1 MDLSM
6 KIDDLQPG
14 YPLPDDGVAW
24 GPVERVDF
32 DPLAE
37 PLPVPVERGRRV
49 RAEQAP
55 EPAPASPGRARRS

>member
-1 MDLSM
+1 M
-6 KIDDLQPG
+6 KIEDLHPA
-14 YPLPDDGVAW
+14 YNLPEDGVAW
-24 GPVERVDF
+24 GPVERVDV

-55 EPAPASPGRARRS
+55 EPAPASSGRTRRP